1 MALDIKLFA
10 PVARATNAIY
20 MYVPDAAG
28 TTQDGAATASAGDT
42 WATVK
47 AAKYF
52 DNAQLVGSVKAG
64 DIVLVNAQGTF
75 GILLVTAV
83 DVKAKTITTKVATLG
98 A

>member
-20 MYVPDAAG
+20 MYVTDE
-28 TTQDGAATASAGDT
+28 DT

-52 DNAQLVGSVKAG
+52 DNAQLVGSVKKG
-64 DIVLVNAQGTF
+64 DMVFVNAKDTF
-75 GILLVTAV
+75 GVLLVTAV
-83 DVKAKTITTKVATLG
+83 DVKAKTITTKVATMG

>member
-20 MYVPDAAG
+20 MYVVDVNDEKSPAKA
-28 TTQDGAATASAGDT
+28 DT
-42 WATVK
+42 WSTIKGAG
-47 AAKYF
+47 YF
-52 DNAQLVGSVKAG
+52 SHAQLVGSVKKG
-64 DIVLVNAQGTF
+64 DIVLVNAADTF
-75 GILLVTAV
+75 GVLLITAV